1 MRLVATGSNA
11 PAAEDPDEPQMT
23 PRGMAAPLSPRV
35 ARADGDVSRPATIR
49 IEAAIRPGPHRRSD
63 LERELDRAKTAVAS
77 EHGSY
82 GQHLNW
88 LLLWQGLLLNAF
100 VILLVFGSG
109 SALPGWRMLLGGLAL
124 AGAIFAGL
132 ADFAMRG
139 GIGSVRTLWAA
150 RNHPDAASKHG
161 SGLLAARALPA
172 ACIAGWIALSVYALS
187 LPAPARVIEE
197 ARPASPSVTPAA
209 PKDNLPTSTG
219 RRPALNS

>member
-11 PAAEDPDEPQMT
+11 PATEDPDEAPMT
-23 PRGMAAPLSPRV
+23 PRGMATPPPPRMT
-35 ARADGDVSRPATIR
+35 RSEGDVSRPATIR

-63 LERELDRAKTAVAS
+63 LERELDRAKTAVAA
-77 EHGSY
+77 EQVSY

-124 AGAIFAGL
+124 AGAVFAGL

-139 GIGSVRTLWAA
+139 GIGSVRTLWATLQ
-150 RNHPDAASKHG
+150 RPDAASTRWP
-161 SGLLAARALPA
+161 GLIAARALPA
-172 ACIAGWIALSVYALS
+172 ACIAGWIALSVYALA
-187 LPAPARVIEE
+187 LPAPGKAIED
-197 ARPASPSVTPAA
+197 ARPANPSVTPAA
-209 PKDNLPTSTG
+209 PKDDLPPSTG
-219 RRPALNS
+219 RRPPVNS